1 MRTRTLLLL
10 AVSCGLA
17 ILLAGGIQLWRLAN
31 QEPPTPSLEVG
42 GTGMAGDA
50 IVTVTKA
57 TDAGDAFVVTVTLAG
72 VDDPDGL
79 EGFTLVGVDLAVKP
93 SSVVNPG
100 SCTGFTVAP
109 VECTLT
115 LTGRVTN
122 TGVVV
127 DQAGVESPR
136 HGVDVSTTE
145 TWWIVDDRDGLADLL
160 QLNNAARVMIDGR
173 GQHLVGAAARL
184 RDGAS

>member
-1 MRTRTLLLL
+1 MRW
-10 AVSCGLA
+10 S
-17 ILLAGGIQLWRLAN
+17 LWSAHRQWA
-31 QEPPTPSLEVG
+31 TPSWSLS
-42 GTGMAGDA
+42 
-50 IVTVTKA
+50 TKA

-115 LTGRVTN
+115 FPN
-122 TGVVV
+122 TGF
-127 DQAGVESPR
+127 P
-136 HGVDVSTTE
+136 T
-145 TWWIVDDRDGLADLL
+145 DDRLLLL
-160 QLNNAARVMIDGR
+160 QRADDRVR
-173 GQHLVGAAARL
+173 WKLV
-184 RDGAS
+184 

>member
-79 EGFTLVGVDLAVKP
+79 EGFTLVGGDLAVKP

-115 LTGRVTN
+115 FPN
-122 TGVVV
+122 TGF
-127 DQAGVESPR
+127 P
-136 HGVDVSTTE
+136 T
-145 TWWIVDDRDGLADLL
+145 DDRLLLL
-160 QLNNAARVMIDGR
+160 QRADDRVR
-173 GQHLVGAAARL
+173 WKLV
-184 RDGAS
+184 

>member
-72 VDDPDGL
+72 VDDHRMAEALDHRQPLGHL
-79 EGFTLVGVDLAVKP
+79 AQLVGH
-93 SSVVNPG
+93 
-100 SCTGFTVAP
+100 P
-109 VECTLT
+109 VHRLI
-115 LTGRVTN
+115 
-122 TGVVV
+122 GV
-127 DQAGVESPR
+127 P
-136 HGVDVSTTE
+136 GVD
-145 TWWIVDDRDGLADLL
+145 DA
-160 QLNNAARVMIDGR
+160 
-173 GQHLVGAAARL
+173 
-184 RDGAS
+184 